1 MAITIHH
8 IIHFDKEHQND
19 VISKLNYI
27 MTKLNII
34 MANEQQF
41 KDALARIEKA
51 TTDAGTAATAIQAR
65 IDALT
70 EAIKNAGLPA
80 DVEATLLA
88 QLEGVGT
95 NAEALAAALTAMG
108 SPTDPIPVPV
118 PDPVPPVE

>member
-1 MAITIHH
+1 MTIHH

-19 VISKLNYI
+19 VIEKLNFIISKLN
-27 MTKLNII
+27 TI

-70 EAIKNAGLPA
+70 EAIKNAGLPSETEDA
-80 DVEATLLA
+80 LLA
-88 QLEGVGT
+88 QLEGT
-95 NAEALAAALTAMG
+95 APNLEALAAALTAMG

-118 PDPVPPVE
+118 PDPVEPI